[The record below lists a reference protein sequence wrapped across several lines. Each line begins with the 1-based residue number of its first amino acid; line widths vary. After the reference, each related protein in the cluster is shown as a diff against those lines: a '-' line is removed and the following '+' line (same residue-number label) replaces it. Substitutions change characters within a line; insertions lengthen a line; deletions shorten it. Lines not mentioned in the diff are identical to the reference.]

1 MDKSSMINVNKMIEK
16 SIEQAEKNMSGQKGV
31 ISVRLSQEEIEVID
45 QLVFLELAKNRSDA
59 TGMLIREGIRAN
71 RTLLEQIQG
80 YTAQLE
86 QVKSKIKESIHNSGL
101 LTPLILDTT
110 PDFDAKEVHPN
121 ERETPE

>member
-1 MDKSSMINVNKMIEK
+1 MDKSSMMNMNQMIEK
-16 SIEQAEKNMSGQKGV
+16 SIEQAEKSMSGQKGV

-80 YTAQLE
+80 YTTQLE
-86 QVKSKIKESIHNSGL
+86 QVKSKIKESIHNSGI

-110 PDFDAKEVHPN
+110 VDAKEVHPD